1 MINDSYCPI
10 CSSSVVEWKTKV
22 ADGQEYKIDLCA
34 SCRYVFIN
42 PRPTLE
48 FISNYYAN
56 FHISDEA
63 QNANYELEKYS
74 YSVIDAKRIV
84 KNVSILTNNLK
95 GLSFLDVGC
104 GHGLISREAK
114 NSGFNVTALE
124 LSDIERDIA
133 FNLTKIIPINSSFE
147 DYSCEAEAFDILN
160 LSQIL
165 EHAVDI
171 NLWVSKANFCL
182 KKGGILA
189 IALPNF
195 NSFFRYLL
203 KENDP
208 YICPPVH
215 LNFFSHKN
223 LIKLLDI
230 HGFDV
235 EYFEFISRIP
245 DETILKRIPKLFH
258 FILPF
263 IKIIL
268 SLIFKI
274 FDLLQI
280 GIMINI
286 YAKKR

>member
-10 CSSSVVEWKTKV
+10 CSSSIVEWKTKV
-22 ADGQEYKIDLCA
+22 ADDQEYKIDLCN

-63 QNANYELEKYS
+63 QNANHEVERYS

-84 KNVSILTNNLK
+84 KNVSMLTNNLK
-95 GLSFLDVGC
+95 GLNFLDVGC
-104 GHGLISREAK
+104 GHGLISREAI

-133 FNLTKIIPINSSFE
+133 FNLTKTIPINSSFE
-147 DYSCEAEAFDILN
+147 DYSCKAEAFDILN

-182 KKGGILA
+182 KKGGLLA

-195 NSFFRYLL
+195 NSFFRYVL

-223 LIKLLDI
+223 LSKLLDI

-245 DETILKRIPKLFH
+245 DEAILKRIPKLFH
-258 FILPF
+258 FILPLV
-263 IKIIL
+263 KIIV

>member
-280 GIMINI
+280 GIMTNI

>member
-10 CSSSVVEWKTKV
+10 CSSNIAEWKTKV
-22 ADGQEYKIDLCA
+22 ADGKEYKIDLCA

-63 QNANYELEKYS
+63 QNDNYELEKYS

-84 KNVSILTNNLK
+84 KNISILTNNLK
-95 GLSFLDVGC
+95 SLNFLDVGC

-203 KENDP
+203 NEKDP

-215 LNFFSHKN
+215 LNFFGHKN
-223 LIKLLDI
+223 LIKLLDN

-235 EYFEFISRIP
+235 EHFEFISRIP

-258 FILPF
+258 FILPI
-263 IKIIL
+263 IKIIV